1 MENNDDKKHELLP
14 RVKTSMSAAGL
25 PACGEALLHPWRRLA
40 QHLSPLIGESGF
52 CALYGRTIR
61 LVLPHFDWLHAA
73 QPGNSAGQ
81 SLIALVGIYSTVHVD
96 AATAANTAL
105 LTTFTELLSG
115 LIGQA
120 LTRRLLDSAWD
131 GRREQKNVEE
141 QKQ

>member
-1 MENNDDKKHELLP
+1 MENNDDKKHALRP
-14 RVKTSMSAAGL
+14 GVKTSMSAACV
-25 PACGEALLHPWRRLA
+25 PAGGESLLHPWRRLA

-61 LVLPHFDWLHAA
+61 LVIPHFDWLHAA
-73 QPGNSAGQ
+73 QPGSSAEQ
-81 SLIALVGIYSTVHVD
+81 SFIALVGIYSTVHVD
-96 AATAANTAL
+96 AAAAANTAL

-120 LTRRLLDSAWD
+120 LTRRLLDAAWA
-131 GRREQKNVEE
+131 GSQEQKNVQE